1 MQTQI
6 WLWTIVS
13 VVIVSLLSL
22 IGVLTL
28 ALKRETLHKVLLFFV
43 CFAVGALF
51 GDAFIHLIPESFKQF
66 GIDSMKTPVLILVG
80 ILIFFLMEK
89 GIRWRTCHNEDHC
102 EGHPKPFVLIILTG
116 DTFHNFIDGMVI
128 AASYAVDIKLGITTT
143 IAVMLHEIPH
153 EVGDFGALIH
163 GGLTIKKA
171 LFFNFLSSLAAVL
184 GAVVSLI
191 LGDVLKGYEIGLL
204 PITAGGFI
212 YLAGSD
218 LLPELYPE
226 TGIVKSIIQFI
237 CILIGIGMMALL
249 LLVG

>member
-1 MQTQI
+1 MSMQI
-6 WLWTIVS
+6 WMYTIIS

-28 ALKRETLHKVLLFFV
+28 ALKKETLHKILLFFV
-43 CFAVGALF
+43 CFAIGALF

-66 GIDSMKTPVLILVG
+66 GLESLKTPLLILTG

-89 GIRWRTCHNEDHC
+89 GIRWRTCHKEHC
-102 EGHPKPFVLIILTG
+102 EGHTKPFVIIILTG

-153 EVGDFGALIH
+153 EIGDFGALVH
-163 GGLTIKKA
+163 GGLSIKNA
-171 LFFNFLSSLAAVL
+171 LIFNFLSSLAAVL
-184 GAVVSLI
+184 GAVVSLLI
-191 LGDVLKGYEIGLL
+191 GNVLKGFEIGLL

-218 LLPELYPE
+218 LLPELYSE
-226 TGIVKSIIQFI
+226 TGVGKSIIQFI
-237 CILIGIGMMALL
+237 CILIGIAMMGLL
-249 LLVG
+249 LLAG

>member
-6 WLWTIVS
+6 WMWTIIS
-13 VVIVSLLSL
+13 VVIVSLISL
-22 IGVLTL
+22 VGVFTM
-28 ALKRETLHKVLLFFV
+28 ALKKETLHKVLLFFV
-43 CFAVGALF
+43 CFAIGALF
-51 GDAFIHLIPESFKQF
+51 GDAFIHLIPESFKEF
-66 GIDSMKTPVLILVG
+66 GIDSYKTPVLILVG

-89 GIRWRTCHNEDHC
+89 AIRWRTCHETHC

-163 GGLTIKKA
+163 GGLSVKKA
-171 LFFNFLSSLAAVL
+171 LIFNFLSSLAAIL
-184 GAVVSLI
+184 GAVVALL
-191 LGDVLKGYEIGLL
+191 LGTTMRGFELGLL

-218 LLPELYPE
+218 LLPELYAE
-226 TGIVKSIIQFI
+226 TGVVKSIIQFI
-237 CILIGIGMMALL
+237 CILIGIGMMGLL